1 MSRLL
6 AAITA
11 LLLAAPAFGAPEEKK
26 PEQKAPAVGAQEE
39 KKPEQK
45 APAVG
50 AQEEKKPDQKTDQE
64 VDAKTKAAI
73 QKEVEKAKE
82 DIRNEVRA
90 EIQGAQSAAE
100 FLGAVSEG
108 PKLEFLQL
116 DGYMRVRGQLM
127 VDFSLTGKPD
137 ASGHYLFPV
146 PLQDPQHRDSL
157 ATSNMRFRLE
167 PTLNVSEHVRV
178 KSQIDFFDN
187 YVLGSSNSA
196 LYDDPGSPYPV
207 PFYGS
212 SRVVST
218 NDPRTDG
225 PPVSPKRA
233 WAEVQTPVGLLG
245 FGRMPSEW
253 GMGILANAGGAIDD
267 DFGDTV
273 DRIQFA
279 IPPVSTP
286 IGRLTFVPMLDFDN
300 EGVLYRDPRAGN
312 TAVGQPFDAESGD
325 DGRTYALKVA
335 RLDTEDEIRR
345 KLERGQ
351 SSVNFGVYYN
361 YRTQRWFYPA
371 FNSAGLDCT
380 TAPAIGVTP
389 ACGETTT
396 AVHRSAYA
404 HIADFWFRWLTSRL
418 RVEAELAGIYGSI
431 GNAAATTDPAQG
443 ITDTGKI
450 VLRQW
455 GGVLNTEY
463 QVSPNKVTLGGEI
476 GAASGDDAPGFG
488 NIPSRRGNALLG
500 QPDVDPPY
508 GSLEG
513 PQWVFGKDRSIR
525 NFRFNPA
532 YRVDLVLFRHIL
544 GQVTDAFYVKPKV
557 RWDILPGLR
566 LDVAVVYSQ
575 ALYSQSTPSASQDSA
590 GNLVSKGHAPLGIE
604 GDTILTYT
612 SGDGFVAYGQW
623 GVLQPLAAFKYTAP
637 DGSAASPSR
646 AHFLAFGLAA
656 KF

>member
-6 AAITA
+6 AAIAA
-11 LLLAAPAFGAPEEKK
+11 LLLAAPAGAPEGKK
-26 PEQKAPAVGAQEE
+26 S
-39 KKPEQK
+39 
-45 APAVG
+45 
-50 AQEEKKPDQKTDQE
+50 DQD

-100 FLGAVSEG
+100 FLGAVAEG

-137 ASGHYLFPV
+137 ASGHTLFPV
-146 PLQDPQHRDSL
+146 PLQNPGSRDSL
-157 ATSNMRFRLE
+157 NTANMRFRLE

-178 KSQIDFFDN
+178 KSQIDLLDN

-196 LYDDPGSPYPV
+196 LYDDPNSPYPV

-218 NDPRTDG
+218 SDPRTDR
-225 PPVSPKRA
+225 PAISPKRA

-253 GMGILANAGGAIDD
+253 GMGILANAGGGIDD

-279 IPPVSTP
+279 LPPVSTP
-286 IGRLTFVPMLDFDN
+286 IGRLTFVPMIDFDN

-312 TAVGQPFDAESGD
+312 TGVGQPFDAESGD
-325 DGRTYALKVA
+325 DGRTFALKIA
-335 RLDTEDEIRR
+335 KLETDDEIRR
-345 KLERGQ
+345 KLERNQ
-351 SSVNFGVYYN
+351 SSVNFGLYYN

-371 FNSAGLDCT
+371 FNDTGLDCT
-380 TAPAIGVTP
+380 TDPA
-389 ACGETTT
+389 ACGETGT

-404 HIADFWFRWLTSRL
+404 HIADFWFRWLTARL
-418 RVEAELAGIYGSI
+418 RVEAELAGVYGSI
-431 GNAAATTDPAQG
+431 ANAAATTNPAVG
-443 ITDTGKI
+443 ITASGKI
-450 VLRQW
+450 LLRQW
-455 GGVLNTEY
+455 GGTLLTEY
-463 QVSPNKVTLGGEI
+463 QVSPNRVTLGAEV

-488 NIPSRRGNALLG
+488 NIPSRRGSATSTT
-500 QPDVDPPY
+500 VDPPY

-513 PQWVFGKDRSIR
+513 PQWIVGRDRSIR

-544 GQVTDAFYVKPKV
+544 GQVTDAFYVKPKL

-566 LDVAVVYSQ
+566 LDASIIYSQ
-575 ALYSQSTPSASQDSA
+575 ALYSQSTPSAA
-590 GNLVSKGHAPLGIE
+590 GDGTPANNLVNKGHAPLGLE
-604 GDTILTYT
+604 GDAVLTYT
-612 SGDGFVAYGQW
+612 SGDGFQAFGQW
-623 GVLQPLAAFKYTAP
+623 GVLQPLAGFKYTAP
-637 DGSAASPSR
+637 DGTAASPSR

>member
-6 AAITA
+6 AAIAA
-11 LLLAAPAFGAPEEKK
+11 LLLAAPAL
-26 PEQKAPAVGAQEE
+26 
-39 KKPEQK
+39 
-45 APAVG
+45 G
-50 AQEEKKPDQKTDQE
+50 AQEEKKPDQD

-100 FLGAVSEG
+100 FLGAVAEG

-116 DGYMRVRGQLM
+116 DGYMRVRGQLL

-137 ASGHYLFPV
+137 ASGHTLFPV
-146 PLQDPQHRDSL
+146 PLQNPGSRDSL
-157 ATSNMRFRLE
+157 ATANMRFRLE

-178 KSQIDFFDN
+178 KAQLDLLDN

-196 LYDDPGSPYPV
+196 LYDDPNSPYPV

-218 NDPRTDG
+218 NDPRVDR
-225 PPVSPKRA
+225 PAISPKRA
-233 WAEVQTPVGLLG
+233 WGEVQTPVGLLG

-253 GMGILANAGGAIDD
+253 GMGILANAGGGIDD
-267 DFGDTV
+267 DLGDTV

-279 IPPVSTP
+279 LPPVSTP
-286 IGRLTFVPMLDFDN
+286 IGRLTFVPMIDFDN
-300 EGVLYRDPRAGN
+300 EGVLYRDPHAGN

-325 DGRTYALKVA
+325 DGRTFAVKVA
-335 RLDTEDEIRR
+335 KLDTEDEIRR
-345 KLERGQ
+345 KLERNQ

-371 FNSAGLDCT
+371 FNSTGLDCT
-380 TAPAIGVTP
+380 TSTTDP
-389 ACGETTT
+389 CGETNT

-404 HIADFWFRWLTSRL
+404 HIGDFWFRLLTSRL
-418 RVEAELAGIYGSI
+418 RMEAEAAVVYGSI
-431 GNAAATTDPAQG
+431 ANAAASAADAP
-443 ITDTGKI
+443 TGKI
-450 VLRQW
+450 LLRQW
-455 GGVLNTEY
+455 GAVLNTEY
-463 QVSPNKVTLGGEI
+463 QVSPNRVTLGAEV

-488 NIPSRRGNALLG
+488 NVPSRRGNTIDTSTDL
-500 QPDVDPPY
+500 PPY

-513 PQWVFGKDRSIR
+513 PQWLPGGKDRSIR

-544 GQVTDAFYVKPKV
+544 GQVTDALYVKPKL

-566 LDVAVVYSQ
+566 LDLGVIYSQ
-575 ALYSQSTPSASQDSA
+575 ALYSQSTPSAVQDSA
-590 GNLVSKGHAPLGIE
+590 GNLLGKGHAPLGLE
-604 GDTILTYT
+604 GDAILTYT
-612 SGDGFVAYGQW
+612 SGDGFQAYGQW
-623 GVLQPLAAFKYTAP
+623 GVLQPLNGFKYTAP
-637 DGSAASPSR
+637 DGTTASPSR